1 MSLPKIEGQ
10 GPTPSPHQPPITG
23 RNPKIRPDTVSAPAA
38 PVTDKLE
45 TMTKDGIEP
54 SDKVAQQ
61 AVICDH
67 GKPKIPVADEK
78 IIGDFLAKEVA
89 SFQKENPWLK
99 PSFIGAYSKVLFEIL
114 ELQRKT
120 QFTEAQMEVKIRV
133 KLFEMAKSSAEL
145 SKLITNTQAIEK
157 MTSAISSFVTAGVQ
171 TVTAIQTVQNYGKA
185 SETVDKRIA
194 EAKQKVVDKINEG
207 KTNTIK
213 AGEVIPDKIPQDT
226 KLPSNATPKQI
237 DKFIEDN
244 KAAPK
249 TAELKKM
256 ETDLDNLVK
265 SRPESIQREVSHMD
279 QYTNMIKDALKSTID
294 GATGVIQ
301 ATVTLKR
308 AVMEEEKGLLDGHM
322 QALNKFSETTS
333 KAQADEKAK
342 GEKTSEILDR
352 ALQSNTQE
360 HKLQG
365 RG

>member
-1 MSLPKIEGQ
+1 MSLQNIEGQ
-10 GPTPSPHQPPITG
+10 GPASSPHQPPVTG
-23 RNPKIRPDTVSAPAA
+23 KSSKISKSDTVSGPAA
-38 PVTDKLE
+38 PGKTDKLE
-45 TMTKDGIEP
+45 TLTDRIEP
-54 SDKVAQQ
+54 SDNVAQQ

-67 GKPKIPVADEK
+67 EKPKPPAPDEK
-78 IIGDFLAKEVA
+78 LVGEFVAKEVA
-89 SFQKENPWLK
+89 RFQKENPWLN

-157 MTSAISSFVTAGVQ
+157 MTSAISAFVTAGMQ
-171 TVTAIQTVQNYGKA
+171 TVTAVQTVKNYGKA
-185 SETVDKRIA
+185 EKTVQEKIDK
-194 EAKQKVVDKINEG
+194 AKQDVAVKKLMRR
-207 KTNTIK
+207 
-213 AGEVIPDKIPQDT
+213 
-226 KLPSNATPKQI
+226 KLPRLLIYLQMQHQRRE
-237 DKFIEDN
+237 DFITNNVAVKSPELV
-244 KAAPK
+244 KMEK
-249 TAELKKM
+249 ELKGL
-256 ETDLDNLVK
+256 EA
-265 SRPESIQREVSHMD
+265 SRSNDIRLEVQHMD
-279 QYTNMIKDALKSTID
+279 NYTNMIRDALKSTID

-301 ATVTLKR
+301 AAVTFDR
-308 AVMEEEKGLLDGHM
+308 AIMEETKGLLDGHM

-333 KAQADEKAK
+333 KSQADEKSK